1 MRNFYGFKRN
11 SNKKRGNELG
21 WANIYNKR
29 GKMHIISE
37 EKINDIRNSA
47 DIVSVISDYIPL
59 KMKGK
64 NYFGVC
70 PFHDDHSPSMSVSS
84 ERQLFKCFVCNKG
97 GNVFTFV
104 KDYENISYIEAVKR
118 VADKV
123 GIPLSIENV
132 KKENTKYKLEY
143 EIMEFATKIFQNNLN
158 SKEGVIA
165 KDYLSKRN
173 ITENILKD
181 FRIGLSLS
189 DNKYLYNVLTKK
201 GYDLNILDNLGL
213 ITKDGING
221 YDKFINRIMIPICNL
236 DGTVVGYTGRIYKDD
251 DSAKYINTKETVIYK
266 KGNILFNYHNAK
278 NYIRE
283 EKCAI
288 LVEGNMDAIRMYSS
302 GVRNVLAL
310 MGTAIT
316 KEQIEILKKLR
327 VPIILMLDN
336 DAAGELAT
344 INIGNELLKNNV
356 EVKVIRLS
364 GAKDPDEY
372 IVKNGIEAFQN
383 VLKHGLN
390 YFDYKMNYLKENKN
404 LNNTEELIN
413 YVKDVLKM
421 IEDSDN
427 LTKEITL
434 KKLSEEYN
442 IDYEVLKNEVTFKEE
457 VKIPKKPI
465 IEINSDKYSK
475 CVRKIFYYMMSD
487 KKYIKI
493 FNAKLGFLKNKEE
506 RNLIAEIEY
515 YIEKY
520 GKINFADFISYAE
533 NNDNI
538 RELVHNISG
547 EVDFEDMDEKIFL
560 EYLNAI
566 EDVLDKE
573 EIEKLKIA
581 QANTTDINEKL
592 NIAKKLT
599 ILVKKRSEK
608 NGRD

>member
-1 MRNFYGFKRN
+1 MQ
-11 SNKKRGNELG
+11 L
-21 WANIYNKR
+21 
-29 GKMHIISE
+29 ISE